1 MKQLIV
7 VCTLLYS
14 VMILAQV
21 PKDTLKIGYTSA
33 PPFLIKKD
41 TQLQGINVWLW
52 EAIANDLGLVYKYV
66 PMEFGDMLTAIESG
80 AIDVCINPLTVTSK
94 RSERFNFT
102 SPFYVANA
110 TIAVNKPS
118 VFKQLLD
125 VTKNF
130 FNLDFL
136 RGLFLLVL
144 IIVLFGVL
152 GWYFE
157 RRANPDFRKS
167 SKGIWDGLWWSVV
180 TITTVGYG
188 DKSPKTKSGKLIALM
203 LMFVGLLF
211 ISGLTASIASSLT
224 VNQIGSNT
232 SDYTSFK
239 NKKVG
244 TVNGTSVETF
254 LKQNFFSD
262 VIGFAGVTEG
272 LTALNKNEIE
282 VFIYDEPILK
292 YKMKKDPAFDRL
304 NVLPIKFDVQFY
316 AFGISKEQH
325 DLQHLISKQILMI
338 IESKEWEI
346 VLNEYGLTEI

>member
-1 MKQLIV
+1 MKKLLAICLILSSLMV
-7 VCTLLYS
+7 FS
-14 VMILAQV
+14 QV
-21 PKDTLKIGYTSA
+21 PKDTLKVGYTSA

-41 TQLQGINVWLW
+41 GELQGIDYWLW
-52 EAIANDLGLVYKYV
+52 ETIASDLGLVYEYV
-66 PMEFGDMLTAIESG
+66 PMEFGAMLEAIELG
-80 AIDVCINPLTVTSK
+80 TIDVSINPLTITSE

-102 SPFYVANA
+102 SPFYISNA

-118 VFKQLLD
+118 VFRQLVD
-125 VTKNF
+125 VVKNF
-130 FNLDFL
+130 FHIDFL

-144 IIVLFGVL
+144 IVVLFGVL

-157 RRANPDFRKS
+157 KRGNPDFRKN
-167 SKGIWDGLWWSVV
+167 SKGIWDGIWWSVV

-188 DKSPKTKSGKLIALM
+188 DKSPKTKGGKLIALM

-224 VNQIGSNT
+224 VNQIGSST

-239 NKKVG
+239 NNKVG
-244 TVNGTSVETF
+244 TVNGTSVQTF

-262 VIGFAGVTEG
+262 INGYANVTEG
-272 LTALNKNEIE
+272 LKALNGNKIE

-292 YKMKKDPAFDRL
+292 YKLKKDVTFNKIDI
-304 NVLPIKFDVQFY
+304 LPVKFDVQFY
-316 AFGISKEQH
+316 AFGIAKNQH
-325 DLQHLISKQILMI
+325 DLQHQISKHILKT

-346 VLNEYGLTEI
+346 LLNEFGLTEI